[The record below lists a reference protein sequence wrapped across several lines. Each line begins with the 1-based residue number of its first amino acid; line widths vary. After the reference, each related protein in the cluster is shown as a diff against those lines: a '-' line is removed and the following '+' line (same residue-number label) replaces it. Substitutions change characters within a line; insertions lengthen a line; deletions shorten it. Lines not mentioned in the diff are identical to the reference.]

1 MFSFLKKQKPPTLGG
16 STLALINQAVR
27 AFLESRGVSNFK
39 VYTLEYGGS
48 PVVLIKAEPQKKL
61 RFSNILETQIRH
73 FLKNKFEVEVPA
85 VFWRF
90 KMGYEDDPGP
100 EQADYEFEEQPR
112 YAQDANPATAAIN
125 QQKAA
130 PAKEQT
136 PHADHLEQ
144 ELYDAGIS
152 TQKGL
157 EVEEISMLEFDEF
170 LKGVAEGPTTVQ
182 GNDRSQ

>member
-39 VYTLEYGGS
+39 VYTLEYEGS

-61 RFSNILETQIRH
+61 RFSNILEAQIRH
-73 FLKNKFEVEVPA
+73 FLKDKFEVEVPA

-90 KMGYEDDPGP
+90 KMGYEDQPGP
-100 EQADYEFEEQPR
+100 EQIDYEFEEQPR
-112 YAQDANPATAAIN
+112 YAQDANPAAGTG
-125 QQKAA
+125 AA
-130 PAKEQT
+130 PASEQT
-136 PHADHLEQ
+136 PAPDHLEQ
-144 ELYDAGIS
+144 DLYDAGLS
-152 TQKGL
+152 TGKGL

-170 LKGVAEGPTTVQ
+170 LKGTAGQVPAATQPQ
-182 GNDRSQ
+182 